1 VQGSTLTDAVIDLK
15 HDPSARGQDAH
26 KKYCSNYVQLSR
38 LRSLEGLHL
47 LQSITME
54 DLQCGDPLHAL
65 FQMDGMDGNG
75 GLCIH
80 FHPFHLPDVKASIH
94 PFQLCV
100 EWMDGWDR
108 RLGVRV

>member
-1 VQGSTLTDAVIDLK
+1 MCPAFSLTDYKVQGSTLTDAVLDLK

-54 DLQCGDPLHAL
+54 DLQFRLDERLL
-65 FQMDGMDGNG
+65 IEIERLR
-75 GLCIH
+75 GLERETIASWN
-80 FHPFHLPDVKASIH
+80 KAMI
-94 PFQLCV
+94 
-100 EWMDGWDR
+100 M
-108 RLGVRV
+108 